1 MFWTLR
7 AQGTYSI
14 DSVVEGGSLLSLENG
29 KLLEIKKLSKYMCIM
44 SISWWF
50 YTIVRLKM
58 NRKKIILKKK

>member
-29 KLLEIKKLSKYMCIM
+29 KLLEIKKLSKYLCIM
-44 SISWWF
+44 SIS
-50 YTIVRLKM
+50 
-58 NRKKIILKKK
+58 